1 MEEKDNS
8 FEGCLFL
15 LIYIGFIILV
25 GYLMVKYGS
34 SSAFEDWTPDY
45 P

>member
-8 FEGCLFL
+8 LWDCLFL
-15 LIYIGFIILV
+15 LVYIGFIILV
-25 GYLMVKYGS
+25 GYLLTKYGS